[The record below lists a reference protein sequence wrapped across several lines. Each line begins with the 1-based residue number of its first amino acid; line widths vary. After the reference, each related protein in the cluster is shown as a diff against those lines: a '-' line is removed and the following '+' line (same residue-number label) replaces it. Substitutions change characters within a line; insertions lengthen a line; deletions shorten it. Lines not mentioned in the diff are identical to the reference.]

1 MDLDPPDSR
10 IRLIIPR
17 HARQQC
23 HERINRS
30 LDLRRTVRPY
40 LERLNQLVPVKGRVA
55 WIDAPEGMVPIL
67 ERSSRRGAIVVVTIL
82 GKDYGLSSQTRAI
95 HLGAFRRSTKNGC

>member
-1 MDLDPPDSR
+1 MNLAPPKPR

-23 HERINRS
+23 RERINRT
-30 LDLRRTVRPY
+30 LDVHRAVQPY

-55 WIDAPEGMVPIL
+55 WMDAPEGMVPIL
-67 ERSSRRGAIVVVTIL
+67 ERSSKRGAIVVVTIL

-95 HLGAFRRSTKNGC
+95 HLGTFRRSSKNDC

>member
-1 MDLDPPDSR
+1 VDLDPPNSR

-23 HERINRS
+23 RERIHRS
-30 LDLRRTVRPY
+30 LDLRCIVLPY
-40 LERLNQLVPVKGRVA
+40 LERLNQLVPLKGRVA
-55 WIDAPEGMVPIL
+55 WMDAPEGMVPIL

-95 HLGAFRRSTKNGC
+95 HLGAFRRSSKNDC